1 MLSLSKL
8 VDAGFVT
15 LHDCKG
21 KAKEPKVKSHRL
33 TVESDMLHWADHI
46 MTA

>member
-1 MLSLSKL
+1 MLPLRKI
-8 VDAGFVT
+8 VDAGFLT